1 MLKILSFT
9 NKTKTVDDHNPL
21 IIITLN
27 VEQYD
32 HLKTLGSFSLRALK
46 QTYTWPHSFI

>member
-1 MLKILSFT
+1 MSLQNWIEADMLKILSFT

-32 HLKTLGSFSLRALK
+32 YLKTVLLV
-46 QTYTWPHSFI
+46 